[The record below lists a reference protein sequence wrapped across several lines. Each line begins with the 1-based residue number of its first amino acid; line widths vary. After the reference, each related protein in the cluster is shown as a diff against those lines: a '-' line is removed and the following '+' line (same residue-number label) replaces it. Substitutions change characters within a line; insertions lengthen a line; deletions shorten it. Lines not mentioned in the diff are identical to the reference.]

1 MLTHDKEW
9 ILYEIVEGLF
19 VASYI
24 KVVENIWQLQEI
36 PIFKKKAKQIL
47 NHTAYIHKFFAKPC
61 FNPLTS
67 ARDQDRIPPY
77 YICTIS
83 RRHVMRIKKKS
94 ITGLLIDAIPN
105 SSN

>member
-9 ILYEIVEGLF
+9 LLYEIVEALF

-61 FNPLTS
+61 FNV
-67 ARDQDRIPPY
+67 RDHDRIPPY
-77 YICTIS
+77 YIYTIS
-83 RRHVMRIKKKS
+83 CRQVMRIKKN
-94 ITGLLIDAIPN
+94 INYGGTN
-105 SSN
+105 

>member
-9 ILYEIVEGLF
+9 LLYEIVEALF

-47 NHTAYIHKFFAKPC
+47 NHTAYIHKFLQNHA
-61 FNPLTS
+61 LT
-67 ARDQDRIPPY
+67 
-77 YICTIS
+77 
-83 RRHVMRIKKKS
+83 
-94 ITGLLIDAIPN
+94 L
-105 SSN
+105 

>member
-9 ILYEIVEGLF
+9 LLYEIVEGLF

-36 PIFKKKAKQIL
+36 PIFKKKVKQIL

-61 FNPLTS
+61 FNPLTLV
-67 ARDQDRIPPY
+67 RDQDRISPY
-77 YICTIS
+77 YIYTIS
-83 RRHVMRIKKKS
+83 RRQVMRIKKNINYG
-94 ITGLLIDAIPN
+94 ITN
-105 SSN
+105 

>member
-9 ILYEIVEGLF
+9 LLYEIVEALF

-61 FNPLTS
+61 FNPLTLV
-67 ARDQDRIPPY
+67 RDQNRIPPY
-77 YICTIS
+77 YIYTIS
-83 RRHVMRIKKKS
+83 RRQVMRIKKN
-94 ITGLLIDAIPN
+94 INYGTTN
-105 SSN
+105 

>member
-9 ILYEIVEGLF
+9 LLYEIVEGLF

-24 KVVENIWQLQEI
+24 KVVVENIWQLKETL
-36 PIFKKKAKQIL
+36 IFKKKVKQIL

-67 ARDQDRIPPY
+67 VRDHDRIPPY
-77 YICTIS
+77 YIYTIS
-83 RRHVMRIKKKS
+83 CRHVIRKKKN
-94 ITGLLIDAIPN
+94 INYGGTN
-105 SSN
+105 

>member
-9 ILYEIVEGLF
+9 LLYEIVEALF

-47 NHTAYIHKFFAKPC
+47 NHTAYIHKCFAKPC
-61 FNPLTS
+61 FNPLTLV
-67 ARDQDRIPPY
+67 RDQDRIPPY
-77 YICTIS
+77 YIYTIS
-83 RRHVMRIKKKS
+83 YRQVMRIKKNINYG
-94 ITGLLIDAIPN
+94 ITN
-105 SSN
+105 